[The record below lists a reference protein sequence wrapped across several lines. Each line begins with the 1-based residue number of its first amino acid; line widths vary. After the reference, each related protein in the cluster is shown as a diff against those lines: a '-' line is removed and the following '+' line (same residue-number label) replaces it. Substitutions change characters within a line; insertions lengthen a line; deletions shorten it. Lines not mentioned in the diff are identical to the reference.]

1 MLMFAFCTPLFARGG
16 PPEVGFVRVVNAIS
30 PGTGN
35 MKLFIDG
42 ENLFPQGYELGQRT
56 GGIGLKAGT
65 RKIEVRK
72 DGVESGFTRLKL
84 ATGETVTIIAF
95 AEPVPKKKDKKDEDK
110 PEWKARLL
118 RLSQRNV
125 ERGFRMTVVS
135 VSQRPSVAVQV
146 AAEIRGKVQTGRVK
160 RLNTA
165 TFDLGGGRG
174 EVLLKIAGE
183 TLAQV
188 SLDDPG
194 NYVVVLYD
202 DDKGKIHAIS
212 FYDPKF
218 VIAG

>member
-1 MLMFAFCTPLFARGG
+1 MLLFALCLPLSARGG
-16 PPEVGFVRVVNAIS
+16 PPDVGFVRVVNAMA

-42 ENLFPQGYELGQRT
+42 ENLYPRGYELGQRT
-56 GGIGLKAGT
+56 GGIGLAAGT

-72 DGVESGFTRLKL
+72 DGVESGFTRLEL
-84 ATGETVTIIAF
+84 SAGETATIIAF
-95 AEPVPKKKDKKDEDK
+95 AEPAPKKKGEKDK
-110 PEWKARLL
+110 PQWKARLL
-118 RLSQRNV
+118 RLRQRNV

-135 VSQRPSVAVQV
+135 VSRHPSVAVKV
-146 AAEIRGKVQTGRVK
+146 AAEAKGKIQSGRVK
-160 RLNTA
+160 RLGTA

-174 EVLLKIAGE
+174 EVLLKIAGK

-194 NYVVVLYD
+194 NYVVVLFD
-202 DDKGKIHAIS
+202 DPDGTIRAIS

-218 VIAG
+218 VVAG